1 MKTKLFI
8 PARMGSSRFPGK
20 PLYQIKGKPMLR
32 WVYDASLKSTADDVF
47 VTTPDQEIIDY
58 CLKHEIPFVRTSNT
72 HERCLDRVG
81 EAAALVNCENDD
93 IVICMQGD
101 EPLVHESLIDELIN
115 YHKNNLYEFVVA
127 CLPVNKR
134 EFNDP
139 NIVKVAYDDNFKT
152 IYTSRAPI
160 PSGKNGYADSVR
172 IFGLFSFSFKSL
184 LRFNN
189 LPIARLE
196 VIESCDTNRVLGSS
210 MNQHI
215 CILSSDFNQQSVDCP
230 DDIRL
235 VLEVLQ
241 QRFT

>member
-1 MKTKLFI
+1 
-8 PARMGSSRFPGK
+8 
-20 PLYQIKGKPMLR
+20 MLR

-58 CLKHEIPFVRTSNT
+58 CLKHEIPFVRTSNI

-115 YHKNNLYEFVVA
+115 HHKNNRYEFVVA

-172 IFGLFSFSFKSL
+172 ILDSFFSFKSL
-184 LRFNN
+184 LHFNN

-210 MNQHI
+210 MDPAY
-215 CILSSDFNQQSVDCP
+215 LYFV
-230 DDIRL
+230 
-235 VLEVLQ
+235 
-241 QRFT
+241 